1 MPRGES
7 QLEKVTIGF
16 FGGGLSLRISSE
28 QLDTLLKKL
37 PDGGWADVVA
47 DDGTS
52 RINLEKVVYVRTERS
67 EHRVGF
73 GV

>member
-1 MPRGES
+1 MARES
-7 QLEKVTIGF
+7 KTEKVTIGF

-37 PDGGWADVVA
+37 SNGGWADVEA
-47 DDGTS
+47 DDGTT
-52 RINLEKVVYVRTERS
+52 RLNLDKVVYVRTERS

-73 GV
+73 GI